1 MQALHT
7 QVIEPQKQ
15 LTDRIKAW
23 LLSISTSMTRLGT
36 DADTGQIQ
44 RVSDQ
49 LVRSRLFTELAA
61 AMKDMLC

>member
-1 MQALHT
+1 
-7 QVIEPQKQ
+7 
-15 LTDRIKAW
+15 
-23 LLSISTSMTRLGT
+23 MTKLGT

-49 LVRSRLFTELAA
+49 LVHYRLFTELAA